1 MLLLLESEANPVS
14 YVGHGESSGV
24 SAGGV
29 CGREMESPPVWAASQ
44 PPVCLLGQ
52 STGWTGSVS

>member
-1 MLLLLESEANPVS
+1 MLAMMSPP
-14 YVGHGESSGV
+14 GV

-29 CGREMESPPVWAASQ
+29 CGMEKESPPVWAASQ

-52 STGWTGSVS
+52 RKGWPGSVS